1 MFKVQKDWTLTH
13 WTVVMSAGSPSILVA
28 PATSANVKRHRK
40 KIKKCHSLYNRVA
53 DVFLRIQFE
62 TV

>member
-28 PATSANVKRHRK
+28 PATLTNVKRHRM
-40 KIKKCHSLYNRVA
+40 KIQKFHLLYNRVA
-53 DVFLRIQFE
+53 DVFF
-62 TV
+62 